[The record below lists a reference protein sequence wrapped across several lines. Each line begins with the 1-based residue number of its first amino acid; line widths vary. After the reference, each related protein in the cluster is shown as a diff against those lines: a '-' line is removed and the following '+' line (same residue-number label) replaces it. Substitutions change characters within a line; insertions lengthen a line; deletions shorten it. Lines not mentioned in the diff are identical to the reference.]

1 MFCENCGNEL
11 MDGVKFCPKCG
22 TPVEPVEENSEQE
35 TLESA
40 HTQSVNEVD
49 NREALGNKQENYKKK
64 DKKNR
69 TGNILSVA
77 IIGIICAVIL
87 IVLIVIGIFVVKPL
101 LDDGS
106 KQLVYMD
113 DGDIYYL
120 KDMSKPDEAILVD
133 DTDYTYL
140 DAWFSDDG
148 KYLYYYSKMKNS
160 TVNRIAVSKIKSN
173 SKHSGKYIEKIGSDM
188 ERLSFIDDKKFLYI
202 DDKERLVLN
211 DKGEED
217 TIAKDVRDFSLSED
231 KKTVYYLIY
240 EDNEFCYMDLSNL
253 KEVVIDEVN
262 YLCGDGLQNNG
273 KYFFYMK
280 DYNEES
286 ETGDLYSVKG
296 KEAPQKIDEDVY
308 SVKRQNAE
316 TGKVYYYKRNE
327 ETKKYIDYI
336 DDDSSQS
343 DATATEPQVRDFLTE
358 TNESTVMK
366 DCLDEEDYKYYSDS
380 ENKEDFYYYCLNYYD
395 EELYYIDSDD
405 NTYYCDYDAEN
416 ENGYKKAKWYIYD
429 STAASKKWEDYY
441 AVERRQVY
449 REWMKEQEYTYQS
462 YDLYSGSSSKDA
474 KLICEGVDRSS
485 VHISGKYDI
494 AFYGKLNKDI
504 DKVKL
509 TEFVEEDDY
518 SYNFYDYLNE
528 HLGVSDGVC
537 YYYASGKENT
547 LDVDGLV
554 KTLKG
559 GSNNKIAFVT
569 ESDDKTLYCTTVSN
583 GVLSEI
589 KKVDELDSSDSFAWV
604 GADLY
609 YYAEL
614 DGSDSVLNVYQNGKS
629 KKVADDIPS
638 SICLTK
644 NGTIINREDYDL
656 VLVNGEKRTKIDRN
670 VDMYSYINEKCIL
683 YSRKGDLYL
692 YNGSDESIRIARD
705 IGYNYISFAEST
717 GQQEKTYYIG
727 E

>member
-11 MDGVKFCPKCG
+11 MEGVKFCPKCG
-22 TPVEPVEENSEQE
+22 TPVEPEEGEKENSEQKAPKAAYTKDAE
-35 TLESA
+35 KTKSQESLE
-40 HTQSVNEVD
+40 NEKGK
-49 NREALGNKQENYKKK
+49 N
-64 DKKNR
+64 KKNS
-69 TGNILSVA
+69 TGNILSAA
-77 IIGIICAVIL
+77 IIGIICVVVLAVF
-87 IVLIVIGIFVVKPL
+87 VVIGIFVVGPL
-101 LDDGS
+101 LDDGT
-106 KQLVYMD
+106 KQLVYLD

-120 KDMSKPDEAILVD
+120 KDMSKPDKAILVD
-133 DTDYTYL
+133 DTDYGYL
-140 DAWFSDDG
+140 TAWFSEDG

-188 ERLSFIDDKKFLYI
+188 GWHSFIDDKKFLYI

-217 TIAKDVRDFSLSED
+217 TIAKDVSDFSLSED
-231 KKTVYYLIY
+231 KKTVYYLTY

-308 SVKRQNAE
+308 SVRSQNAE

-366 DCLDEEDYKYYSDS
+366 DCLDKEDYKYYSDS
-380 ENKEDFYYYCLNYYD
+380 ENKEYFYYWLNYDD
-395 EELYYIDSDD
+395 ESELYYISSDD
-405 NTYYCDYDAEN
+405 NSYYCDYNAEK

-429 STAASKKWEDYY
+429 SKAASKKWEDYY
-441 AVERRQVY
+441 AVERRQEY

-485 VHISGKYDI
+485 VHISAKYDI
-494 AFYGKLNKDI
+494 AFYGKVNKDI
-504 DKVKL
+504 NKVKL

-528 HLGVSDGVC
+528 NLGVSDGVC
-537 YYYASGKENT
+537 YYYTTGKEKT
-547 LDVDGLV
+547 LDADGLV
-554 KTLKG
+554 RTLKV
-559 GSNNKIAFVT
+559 GSGNKIAFVT
-569 ESDDKTLYCTTVSN
+569 NSGDATLYYATVSDGAVN
-583 GVLSEI
+583 GM
-589 KKVDELDSSDSFAWV
+589 KKVDELDSADSFAWV
-604 GADLY
+604 GTNLY
-609 YYAEL
+609 YYAKL

-629 KKVADDIPS
+629 KKVADDI
-638 SICLTK
+638 T
-644 NGTIINREDYDL
+644 NGVWVTRNGIVINKDDDDL

-670 VDMYSYINEKCIL
+670 VDSYTYINEKCIL

-705 IGYNYISFAEST
+705 IGYNYISYAVSSGKDEN
-717 GQQEKTYYIG
+717 TYYIG